1 MNQKAEWPHP
11 RFILPLDEKPL
22 SLLSSRSFTFSTSL
36 RAAMVAPAPDT
47 SRVQLKKKHV
57 CRRQTKSFTPRST
70 PLPTQKMHLES
81 LRLNTFKYIQIT
93 SVVTNDAQCEPQ
105 SQSIVTMIG
114 MHFVVYLS
122 TFPTLAQETS
132 KYAKCANMDQWL
144 QVQNMRSHP
153 LPYAQLRAFSQRLL
167 LLPLRPVVPL
177 PWRWGSV
184 HGRDNNSMSF
194 ALWPLKQLSIS
205 TSYIFLQHTT
215 HCCNLYMLYIC
226 CKHIIDLPGCPE
238 SILQVGVGV
247 QWNCCR
253 IQLYGHLL
261 EHEHAASVGAS
272 PCSETTESLTGS
284 GMSDTFLIFPRCYR

>member
-1 MNQKAEWPHP
+1 MIFITHTSVVKKMNQKAEWATSKVYIAIRWKASIPFVLQIFH
-11 RFILPLDEKPL
+11 LLDISEGCNGRTC
-22 SLLSSRSFTFSTSL
+22 SRYLTG
-36 RAAMVAPAPDT
+36 AAG
-47 SRVQLKKKHV
+47 KKHV
-57 CRRQTKSFTPRST
+57 CRRQTKSFTASPHGPR

-167 LLPLRPVVPL
+167 LLPLRPGCAAALEMRQRSWQGQQLDVICPL
-177 PWRWGSV
+177 
-184 HGRDNNSMSF
+184 
-194 ALWPLKQLSIS
+194 
-205 TSYIFLQHTT
+205 TSETIIY
-215 HCCNLYMLYIC
+215 
-226 CKHIIDLPGCPE
+226 KHFI
-238 SILQVGVGV
+238 
-247 QWNCCR
+247 
-253 IQLYGHLL
+253 HLL
-261 EHEHAASVGAS
+261 
-272 PCSETTESLTGS
+272 TTYNSL
-284 GMSDTFLIFPRCYR
+284 L

>member
-57 CRRQTKSFTPRST
+57 CRRQTKSFTPLST

-132 KYAKCANMDQWL
+132 KYAKCANMDQ
-144 QVQNMRSHP
+144 
-153 LPYAQLRAFSQRLL
+153 
-167 LLPLRPVVPL
+167 
-177 PWRWGSV
+177 
-184 HGRDNNSMSF
+184 
-194 ALWPLKQLSIS
+194 
-205 TSYIFLQHTT
+205 
-215 HCCNLYMLYIC
+215 
-226 CKHIIDLPGCPE
+226 
-238 SILQVGVGV
+238 
-247 QWNCCR
+247 
-253 IQLYGHLL
+253 
-261 EHEHAASVGAS
+261 
-272 PCSETTESLTGS
+272 
-284 GMSDTFLIFPRCYR
+284 